1 MLAILF
7 IVLLIRTIL
16 DMKIVIC
23 PLVQIKVPVRIF
35 SLSLQFKNNQAK
47 MKDKVWQ
54 ERKKEEE
61 RS

>member
-1 MLAILF
+1 
-7 IVLLIRTIL
+7 
-16 DMKIVIC
+16 MKIVIC